1 MAISNIPRS
10 VGHNFLPE
18 YQLSG
23 VPFSRGTSQAERIVV
38 ANANGA
44 IVLGADPDNPGD
56 NNSAIYRLTFPKIT
70 SSIHFKAGAEAAN
83 VYFSKKDAAADTT
96 SNALS
101 IDAGE
106 STFHYEI
113 RCTALYFNTLPADV
127 NELRVNAGL
136 TTIDSVEFNET
147 VETFLGDN

>member
-38 ANANGA
+38 DANGA
-44 IVLGADPDNPGD
+44 IVLGADPDNPGGND
-56 NNSAIYRLTFPKIT
+56 VIYRLTFPKIT
-70 SSIHFKAGAEAAN
+70 STIHFKAGAEAAN
-83 VYFSKKDAAADTT
+83 VYFSKKDAADNTT